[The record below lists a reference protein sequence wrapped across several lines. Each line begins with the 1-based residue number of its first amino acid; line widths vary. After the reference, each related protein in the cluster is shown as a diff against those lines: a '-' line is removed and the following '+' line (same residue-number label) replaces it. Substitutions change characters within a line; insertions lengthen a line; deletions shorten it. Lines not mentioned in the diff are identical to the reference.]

1 MASATNARIQYENR
15 ILARLPRGEV
25 NLFQQHLEPIDLPV
39 RMFLHESGGASEYAY
54 FLETGIAS
62 MVSTLKNGTTV
73 EVGLIGRDGIVGLL
87 YVMSGESLP
96 FDCYMQ
102 VPGRGY
108 RIKSKRL
115 RECFEARK
123 VLRKKLVCAVQAQV
137 VQMGQIA
144 VCNRIH
150 EIQERL
156 ARWLLSCYDRN
167 NSQQLLLTHEFLAT
181 MLGTPRTTVTLAAGI
196 LQQAGY
202 IEYSRGHVLIK
213 DRKGLEG
220 IACECYAIIRK
231 ETERLGFL

>member
-1 MASATNARIQYENR
+1 
-15 ILARLPRGEV
+15 
-25 NLFQQHLEPIDLPV
+25 
-39 RMFLHESGGASEYAY
+39 
-54 FLETGIAS
+54 
-62 MVSTLKNGTTV
+62 
-73 EVGLIGRDGIVGLL
+73 
-87 YVMSGESLP
+87 
-96 FDCYMQ
+96 
-102 VPGRGY
+102 
-108 RIKSKRL
+108 
-115 RECFEARK
+115 
-123 VLRKKLVCAVQAQV
+123 
-137 VQMGQIA
+137 MGQIA